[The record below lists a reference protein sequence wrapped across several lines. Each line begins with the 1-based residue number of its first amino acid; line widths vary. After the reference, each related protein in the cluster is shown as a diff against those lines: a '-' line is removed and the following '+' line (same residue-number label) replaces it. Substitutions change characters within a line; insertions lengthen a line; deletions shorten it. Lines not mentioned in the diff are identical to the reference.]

1 MNVTPIKPQA
11 SAPKQVIPSLSVET
25 GMIVDHILRNR
36 ESSQTITF
44 EALSA
49 LIGRDILA
57 NRGFLYSARRI
68 LFRDHGVYVE
78 SVRGVGV
85 KVGTNEAVLEAG
97 IRDVGTSRR
106 AIRRASR
113 KFEAVQYEDL
123 PEDRKKDYVGH
134 VSAVNT
140 LRLLTTPN
148 AVRKIAAAGAG
159 EPLPSATVLD
169 LFRK

>member
-1 MNVTPIKPQA
+1 MNVTSIKPQE
-11 SAPKQVIPSLSVET
+11 SRISIIPTLSVET
-25 GMIVDHILRNR
+25 GRIVDYVLKNR
-36 ESSQTITF
+36 SSDQSIAYAT
-44 EALSA
+44 LSA

-68 LFRDHGVYVE
+68 LFRDHGIYLE

-85 KVGTNEAVLEAG
+85 RIGGNEAVLDAG

-113 KFEAVQYEDL
+113 KFEAVRYDEL
-123 PEDRKKDYVGH
+123 PDERKKEYIGH

-140 LRLLTTPN
+140 LRLLAAPN
-148 AVRKIAAAGAG
+148 AVRKISDAGSG